1 MATNFVTQIETINEA
16 IHSHLVELLPE
27 ATADNVYVSDD
38 PLYATERTGR
48 VWFVIVPPKSFPFD
62 EASFIGGGDENTE
75 VTANFD
81 IVVSVVT
88 AIDRADQILQ
98 RQTSFIE
105 QYGIH
110 YHLRRLLKIFSNHYL
125 LSGTTNGNRLI
136 NEVMRPVAMSELLND
151 RSRLTWQLTF
161 EIRFSINL
169 DD

>member
-16 IHSHLVELLPE
+16 IHSHLIELLPE
-27 ATADNVYVSDD
+27 ATTDNVYVSDD
-38 PLYATERTGR
+38 PLYSTERIGR
-48 VWFVIVPPKSFPFD
+48 LWFVVVPAKNFPFD

-81 IVVSVVT
+81 IAVSIVS

-98 RQTSFIE
+98 RQTSFID

-110 YHLRRLLKIFSNHYL
+110 YHLRRLLKIFSGHWL
-125 LSGTTNGNRLI
+125 LSGTKDGTRLI
-136 NEVMRPVAMSELLND
+136 NEVMRPVAMSELLSD
-151 RSRLTWQLTF
+151 RNRVTWQLTF